1 MPQSSRSY
9 TMSCIH
15 SKNTKPEIIVRKY
28 LWKHGFRY
36 RLNHPKLPGKPDV
49 VLRKYRVCIFVNG
62 CFWHGHEGC
71 GEFRPPKSNIGFWT
85 KKINRNKKRDKQVQI
100 ELANM
105 GWHCVTIWECELKPD
120 KREQTLKSLIYTLNK
135 IFLQD
140 HVVKEYKID
149 EEEHDMVAEELPVQ

>member
-1 MPQSSRSY
+1 MPKSSRSY

-15 SKNTKPEIIVRKY
+15 SKDTKPEIIVRKY

-85 KKINRNKKRDKQVQI
+85 KKINRNKDRDKQVQI

-140 HVVKEYKID
+140 HTIKEYEIGD
-149 EEEHDMVAEELPVQ
+149 EGHYMVAEELPTL